1 MMRATLLQAPVS
13 YPRRALYAAELPA
26 GLGLAEGVDAD
37 PPGEEQVDRLGRT
50 GGEDAGILE
59 KEGPLLREEQRKAG
73 EVGALL
79 IDLDLRE
86 VGVVREVEGE
96 TGRHAILDLA
106 ADLPPPAGLGIDRVV
121 AFHARERVW
130 RDRPHPSGRHLD
142 TLQRPGTRH
151 LHQTELARNEGP
163 KRLFVLAADRAH
175 EVESPRL
182 PLTGA
187 MAQRRERDAELGVPP
202 A

>member
-13 YPRRALYAAELPA
+13 YPRRALYAAELPP
-26 GLGLAEGVDAD
+26 GLGLAEAAPHQSIVHASRM
-37 PPGEEQVDRLGRT
+37 PMRPSRPYTRFQSPVC
-50 GGEDAGILE
+50 A
-59 KEGPLLREEQRKAG
+59 
-73 EVGALL
+73 VL

-106 ADLPPPAGLGIDRVV
+106 AYLPPPAGLGIDRVV
-121 AFHARERVW
+121 AFHARKRVW
-130 RDRPHPSGRHLD
+130 RDRPHPAGRHLD